1 MTRFKR
7 QFALAL
13 LGVISL
19 LVPAS
24 AQPTKAP
31 KGTICVTPRNWCRAV
46 QPGPPGAPCA
56 CRASTG
62 TGWIRGVL
70 K

>member
-1 MTRFKR
+1 MIRFKR

-24 AQPTKAP
+24 A
-31 KGTICVTPRNWCRAV
+31 
-46 QPGPPGAPCA
+46 
-56 CRASTG
+56 
-62 TGWIRGVL
+62 
-70 K
+70 